1 MKYQTGSA
9 ADTSDDCNDDEA
21 TYHIAVQPKQL
32 RNPVESK
39 GSVHNKLLLT
49 ILSGNPK
56 LWVSVTFSAQF

>member
-21 TYHIAVQPKQL
+21 TYHIAVRPKQL

-56 LWVSVTFSAQF
+56 L